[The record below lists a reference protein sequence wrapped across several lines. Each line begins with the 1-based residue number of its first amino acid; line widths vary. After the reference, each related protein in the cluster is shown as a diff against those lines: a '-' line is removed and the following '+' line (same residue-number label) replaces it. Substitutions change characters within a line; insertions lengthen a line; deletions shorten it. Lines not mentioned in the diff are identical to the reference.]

1 MAHDAT
7 ADKTSSPKHGY
18 AVHSLIDPRILG
30 DALDRAVERRADC
43 LGGLCRRTAFVDMMP
58 DNIDQNLC
66 RGADSLQLFHCFIDQ
81 RLSFCVKLLCLF
93 DHRLC
98 SIEKIDQRLAR
109 RQRFLNL
116 SKLCIAETRNVTNE
130 VKEPVL
136 QHNPPCYW
144 LYRWPINPCNRTDSP
159 ASQVSFY
166 TKWPAKAAVGHKADG
181 PFHNLRSAHTV
192 SVVDVHPN
200 AGSAF
205 DPSRRHLAGVSGTNG
220 SRLVNWK
227 KSLL

>member
-1 MAHDAT
+1 
-7 ADKTSSPKHGY
+7 
-18 AVHSLIDPRILG
+18 
-30 DALDRAVERRADC
+30 
-43 LGGLCRRTAFVDMMP
+43 MMP
-58 DNIDQNLC
+58 DNIDQNLY
-66 RGADSLQLFHCFIDQ
+66 RGADSPQLFHCFIDQ
-81 RLSFCVKLLCLF
+81 RLSFCVKILCLF

-116 SKLCIAETRNVTNE
+116 SKLCVAETRNVTNE

-166 TKWPAKAAVGHKADG
+166 TKWPAKAAVGRFCCRSRLREASKRDSVVLTRIAARSIHDG
-181 PFHNLRSAHTV
+181 PSEE
-192 SVVDVHPN
+192 
-200 AGSAF
+200 
-205 DPSRRHLAGVSGTNG
+205 
-220 SRLVNWK
+220 
-227 KSLL
+227 